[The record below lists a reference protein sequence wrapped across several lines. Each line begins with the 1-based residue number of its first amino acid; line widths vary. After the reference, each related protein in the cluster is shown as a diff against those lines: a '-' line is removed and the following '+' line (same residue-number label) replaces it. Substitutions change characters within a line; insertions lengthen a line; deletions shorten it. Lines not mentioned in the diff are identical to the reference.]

1 MKTRVPEHPEMG
13 RSGMPDF
20 LLEIGLEEVPAR
32 MIAAA
37 EAELLRRTVAL
48 LEREQLLPSGTVITE
63 DKARSFSTP
72 RRLAVLVKEVL
83 ERQAVVTEELNG
95 PAVKIAFKDGQPTSA
110 AEAFARKAGVPLTE
124 LKTVTTP
131 KGEYLQASV
140 KKPGRTA
147 AEVIASEL
155 PRELASIYWAK
166 TMYWLSPTGQTT
178 SGGDPVRAGKPE
190 RFVRP
195 VEWLLCL
202 LDDTVVPLAFAGREA
217 GHVSYGHRV
226 LSTGEPTEIVVPES
240 YPAQLRGEYVLL
252 DVEFR
257 RHRIRKELDRVMR
270 TVEGARWREDE
281 ALVDTVTHLTEW
293 PAVLLGGFAPE
304 FLELPEE
311 VLVTV
316 MRDHQKYFAVEDET
330 GKLMPYF
337 LTVLNM
343 ELDESNTRTIR
354 QGNERVLRARFN
366 DARFFWQVDR
376 RVSLMDRAS
385 LLENVTFHKDLGS
398 YAAKTARVLSLA
410 RRLADVVGSAGLHVD
425 APALEEAVTLAK
437 SDLTT
442 ELVKE
447 FTELQGVIG
456 GLYARGEGKSA
467 LVSEAVYDQYM
478 PAGTEGRV
486 PRSPEGALL
495 GIADRADTLA
505 GLFALGLEPTGSKDP
520 FALRRAANAIVKILA
535 ETNLPLALDTI
546 VKHAA
551 DNEATASR
559 LRVFFTERL
568 SFYLREVRGFAY
580 DVVTAVLI
588 AKATDV
594 PDASARAEAVS
605 SMRGSADFLA
615 VSAAFRRMK
624 NILEQ
629 AEAKGEAL
637 QGEIVGHSEVPE
649 QAALAAKADAVQARV
664 KDAISRRDYVA
675 ALEAMAT
682 LRPEIDAFFDKVMV
696 MDPDPGLR
704 AARLHLLSG
713 IVWSFSG
720 IADFSEI
727 VTAG

>member
-1 MKTRVPEHPEMG
+1 
-13 RSGMPDF
+13 MPDF

-48 LEREQLLPSGTVITE
+48 LEREQLWAPGAVITE
-63 DKARSFSTP
+63 TSARSFSTP
-72 RRLAVLVKEVL
+72 RRLAVMVKDVL
-83 ERQAVVTEELNG
+83 ERQPDLTEDLNG
-95 PAVKIAFKDGQPTSA
+95 PAVKIAFKDGQPTAA
-110 AEAFARKAGVPLTE
+110 AEAFARKAGVPVAQ
-124 LKTVTTP
+124 LKTVRTP

-140 KKPGRTA
+140 TKAGRTA
-147 AEVIASEL
+147 AEVIAAEM
-155 PRELASIYWAK
+155 PREIAAIYWAK
-166 TMYWLSPTGQTT
+166 TMYWLSPNRQKTNAE
-178 SGGDPVRAGKPE
+178 DPVRAEKPRPSEQSSPGARE

-202 LDDTVVPLAFAGREA
+202 LDDAVVPVRFGGREA
-217 GHVSYGHRV
+217 GHVSFGHRV
-226 LSTGEPTEIVVPES
+226 LSTGEPSEIVVPES
-240 YPAQLRGEYVLL
+240 YLAQLRGEYVMA
-252 DVEFR
+252 DVEAR
-257 RHRIRKELDRVMR
+257 RHRIRKELDRVCR

-281 ALVDTVTHLTEW
+281 ALVDSVTHLTEW
-293 PAVLLGGFAPE
+293 PEVLLGGFSAE

-316 MRDHQKYFAVEDET
+316 MRDHQKYFAVEDKS
-330 GKLMPYF
+330 GRLMPHF
-337 LTVLNM
+337 LTVLNV
-343 ELDESNTRTIR
+343 ELNESNAAVIR

-376 RVSLMDRAS
+376 RVSLMDRVA
-385 LLENVTFHKDLGS
+385 LLEKVTFQKDLGS
-398 YAAKTARVLSLA
+398 YAAKTGRVLVLA
-410 RRLADVVGSAGLHVD
+410 RRLAETVATQGTRVD
-425 APALEEAVTLAK
+425 GPALEQAVTLAK
-437 SDLTT
+437 SDLTA

-456 GLYARGEGKSA
+456 GLYARAEGKSA
-467 LVSEAVYDQYM
+467 LVSEAIYDQYL
-478 PAGTEGRV
+478 PAGSDDRV
-486 PRSPEGALL
+486 PRSVEGALL

-535 ETNLPLALDTI
+535 ETELPLTLDVI
-546 VKHAA
+546 VQHAA
-551 DNEATASR
+551 SNEAAEGR
-559 LRVFFTERL
+559 LRSFFTERL

-580 DVVTAVLI
+580 DVVTAVLM
-588 AKATDV
+588 ADAADV
-594 PDASARAEAVS
+594 RDAVERAEAVS

-615 VSAAFRRMK
+615 VSAAFKRMR

-629 AEAKGEAL
+629 AEARGEAL
-637 QGEIVGHSEVPE
+637 GGDDAAQDSNVLE
-649 QAALAAKADAVQARV
+649 QAALALKAGEVRVRVQGFVTGR
-664 KDAISRRDYVA
+664 KYNA

-696 MDPDPGLR
+696 MDPDPGVR
-704 AARLHLLSG
+704 ATRLHLLRG
-713 IVWSFSG
+713 IVRGFGG

>member
-1 MKTRVPEHPEMG
+1 
-13 RSGMPDF
+13 MPDF

-48 LEREQLLPSGTVITE
+48 LEREKLLPSGTVITE
-63 DKARSFSTP
+63 DQARSFSTP
-72 RRLAVLVKEVL
+72 RRLAVLVKDVL
-83 ERQAVVTEELNG
+83 ERQPDLTEELNG
-95 PAVKIAFKDGQPTSA
+95 PAVKIAFKDGQPTAA
-110 AEAFARKAGVPLTE
+110 AEAFARKAGVPVIQ

-131 KGEYLQASV
+131 KGEYLQAAV
-140 KKPGRTA
+140 TKPGRTG
-147 AEVIASEL
+147 AEVIAGEL
-155 PRELASIYWAK
+155 PREIAAIYWAK
-166 TMYWLSPTGQTT
+166 NMYW
-178 SGGDPVRAGKPE
+178 RAGKPE

-202 LDDTVVPLAFAGREA
+202 LDDAVVPLQFGGREA

-226 LSTGEPTEIVVPES
+226 LSTGEPTEVVVPES
-240 YPAQLRGEYVLL
+240 YPAQLRGEYVLV
-252 DVEFR
+252 DVEYR
-257 RHRIRKELDRVMR
+257 RHRIRKELDRAMR

-281 ALVDTVTHLTEW
+281 SLVDTVTHLTEW
-293 PAVLLGGFAPE
+293 PCVLLGSFSAE
-304 FLELPEE
+304 FLGLPEE

-316 MRDHQKYFAVEDET
+316 MRDHQKYFAVEDES

-337 LTVLNM
+337 LTVLNVQ
-343 ELDESNTRTIR
+343 LDESNTQTIR

-376 RVSLMDRAS
+376 RISLIDRAS

-398 YAAKTARVLSLA
+398 YAAKTARVLALA
-410 RRLADVVGSAGLHVD
+410 RRLAEAVTSAGVRVD
-425 APALEEAVTLAK
+425 VAALEEAVMLAK

-456 GLYARGEGKSA
+456 GLYARAEGKST
-467 LVSEAVYDQYM
+467 LVSEAIYDQYT

-486 PRSPEGALL
+486 PRSLEGALL

-535 ETNLPLALDTI
+535 ETNLPLTLDVVI
-546 VKHAA
+546 KHAA
-551 DNEATASR
+551 DNEATAGKLR
-559 LRVFFTERL
+559 LFFTERL

-580 DVVTAVLI
+580 DVVTAVLM
-588 AKATDV
+588 AGAADV
-594 PDASARAEAVS
+594 PDALARAEAVS

-615 VSAAFRRMK
+615 VSAAFKRMK

-629 AEAKGEAL
+629 AEAKGEPLSGGRATNT
-637 QGEIVGHSEVPE
+637 SEVLE
-649 QAALAAKADAVQARV
+649 QAALASRAQDVRAQVQTF
-664 KDAISRRDYVA
+664 VA
-675 ALEAMAT
+675 QREYNDALEAMAT

-696 MDPDPGLR
+696 MDPNPELR
-704 AARLHLLSG
+704 AMRLHLLSR
-713 IVWSFSG
+713 IVRSFSG